1 MDSEILAQLQAN
13 GRESWAALGQ
23 ALGVTGPAIAE
34 RVRKLEERRM
44 IRGYTA
50 LLDPD
55 QLGFSLLAFV
65 AVTLERPE
73 HRGAFLER
81 VQALPEVQ
89 ECHHIA
95 GDYDY
100 LIKIRCRG
108 TADLDRL
115 ISDELKSF
123 EGTVRTR
130 TTIVLKTAKETPSI
144 PLIL

>member
-1 MDSEILAQLQAN
+1 MDSEILARLQAN
-13 GRESWAALGQ
+13 GREPWAALGQ

-34 RVRKLEERRM
+34 RVRKLEERHV

-55 QLGFSLLAFV
+55 ALGLSLLAFV
-65 AVTLERPE
+65 TVTLDRPDQ
-73 HRGAFLER
+73 RARFLER
-81 VQALPEVQ
+81 VLALPEIQ

-100 LIKIRCRG
+100 LLKIRCRG
-108 TADLDRL
+108 TGDLDRL
-115 ISDELKSF
+115 ISDELRSF

-130 TTIVLKTAKETPSI
+130 TTIVLKSTKETTALPV
-144 PLIL
+144 L

>member
-1 MDSEILAQLQAN
+1 MDSEILSRLQAN

-34 RVRKLEERRM
+34 RVRKLEERGA

-55 QLGFSLLAFV
+55 QLGLPLLAFV
-65 AVTLERPE
+65 AVTLERPD
-73 HRGAFLER
+73 HRAAFLER
-81 VQALPEVQ
+81 IQSLPEVQ
-89 ECHHIA
+89 ECHHVA

-100 LIKIRCRG
+100 LVKIRCRG
-108 TADLDRL
+108 TSDLDRL

-123 EGTVRTR
+123 EGIVRTR
-130 TTIVLKTAKETPSI
+130 TIIVLKTTKESTALALP
-144 PLIL
+144 